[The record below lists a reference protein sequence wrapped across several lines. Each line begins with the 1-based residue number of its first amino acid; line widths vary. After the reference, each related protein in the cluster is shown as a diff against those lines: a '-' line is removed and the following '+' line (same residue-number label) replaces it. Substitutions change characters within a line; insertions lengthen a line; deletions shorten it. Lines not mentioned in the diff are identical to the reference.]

1 MLAPFFITDNAA
13 VNKAYRLAVA
23 DLQAN
28 ILPFKDGILESE
40 KPVIIAGLGYSTP
53 WTRDSAI
60 NTWNAGGIICPEVSL
75 NSLKSVLEENQRQT
89 IWYNCKNYRF
99 DLHNENGKICVRDI
113 NIFDENYRD
122 RYYET
127 PAPGDD
133 AMFDALPIIDGYLWR
148 GDGELSGLY
157 FVKRGTDEKVDG
169 KLMSSETVNDTTL
182 KITFELDGEK
192 AVCLCDEEKV
202 RFELASA
209 SYDMLFK
216 YKELRNTNIEEIGGS
231 SVKYEHGS
239 MSYGLK
245 LSCKVLG
252 EENGYRISPEGDS
265 FELCF
270 QRFGKK

>member
-1 MLAPFFITDNAA
+1 MDYDN
-13 VNKAYRLAVA
+13 VNNMFRVRNYVEHNGTASTIGTPQQYY
-23 DLQAN
+23 DF
-28 ILPFKDGILESE
+28 LPFNYTGGYVIGTYRDDGEAYNLESAD
-40 KPVIIAGLGYSTP
+40 V
-53 WTRDSAI
+53 
-60 NTWNAGGIICPEVSL
+60 
-75 NSLKSVLEENQRQT
+75 
-89 IWYNCKNYRF
+89 NYWFGMRMDVDF
-99 DLHNENGKICVRDI
+99 YQSK
-113 NIFDENYRD
+113 
-122 RYYET
+122 
-127 PAPGDD
+127 
-133 AMFDALPIIDGYLWR
+133 
-148 GDGELSGLY
+148 
-157 FVKRGTDEKVDG
+157 DG
-169 KLMSSETVNDTTL
+169 KLLSSETVNDTTL

-245 LSCKVLG
+245 LSCKVSG

-265 FELCF
+265 LELCF